1 MNIGIIGIG
10 VVGSTT
16 KKVLEKYHQLFPYDK
31 YKEPYNSNDKLRELA
46 ENSEV
51 VFICVPTPMKQSGEI
66 DYSTIHNS
74 LKVLL
79 EELEKKNRDPREIL
93 IVIRSTAVSGS
104 TNKFAEEYP
113 FRFVF
118 NPEFLR
124 DKYALEDM
132 ENTDRIIIGA
142 DLEEDY
148 EKLANVYRPL
158 FPNAKYIFVDIK
170 TAEMIKYCANVMLA
184 GQISLANELYQICKA
199 TGIDYNVV
207 KEVILLDERIA
218 KNIDVPGHD
227 GDLGFGGK
235 CFPKDLNALIYLSRE
250 KMYRPYLLEEIWRLN
265 ERVRKKRDWLSYQPF
280 SKMNILVTGG
290 AGFLGSNLCKF
301 LLEKGNHVICLDD
314 FSTGKR
320 ENVLD
325 LEKNDNFSLITHDI
339 TFTLDAESLG
349 HIDQIYNLACPASP
363 THYQY
368 DALKTINVNT
378 KGIHN
383 ILELAKLNRATVLQ
397 ASTSEIYG
405 DPLEHPQKEEYRG
418 NVNTIGPRACYD
430 EGKRIGETFFAD
442 YKRKF
447 NMSIRISR
455 IFNTYGPNMNV
466 EDGRVVSNFI
476 VQALKNEPLAVYG
489 SGNQTRSFCYVDDL
503 INGLYSLMNS
513 NHTYPVNLGNP
524 QEFSILELAKK
535 IIQMT
540 NSKSEIVFKELPQD
554 DPVRRKPEISM
565 AENILN
571 WKPKVSVDDGLRKTI
586 EYFKKKLSSTA

>member
-1 MNIGIIGIG
+1 MKIGMIGIG
-10 VVGSTT
+10 VVGGAT
-16 KKVLEKYHQLFPYDK
+16 KEVLEKSHQLFPYDK
-31 YKEPYNSNDKLRELA
+31 YKEPYNSNDKLGELA
-46 ENSEV
+46 ENSEI

-74 LKVLL
+74 LKILL
-79 EELEKKNRDPREIL
+79 EELEKKNRDPKEIL

-104 TNKFAEEYP
+104 TDKFAEEYP
-113 FRFVF
+113 FHFVF

-124 DKYALEDM
+124 DKCALEDM
-132 ENTDRIIIGA
+132 KNTDRIIIGA

-148 EKLANVYRPL
+148 EKLAKVYRPI
-158 FPNAKYIFVDIK
+158 FPHAKYIFVDIK

-199 TGIDYNVV
+199 TGVDYNIV
-207 KEVILLDERIA
+207 KDVILLDGRIA

-265 ERVRKKRDWLSYQPF
+265 ERVRKNRDWLSHQPF

-447 NMSIRISR
+447 NMPIRISR

-476 VQALKNEPLAVYG
+476 VQALKNESLTVYG

-513 NHTYPVNLGNP
+513 SHTNPINLGNP

-571 WKPKVSVDDGLRKTI
+571 WKPKVSVDDGLKKTI
-586 EYFKKKLSSTA
+586 EYFKKKLSTIA